1 MTDSLP
7 KASGWKPWNRDR
19 WEEEFET
26 HPAFRTQ
33 PIKEGEEL
41 PPLIE
46 ALQNLKYDPEENTA
60 EELAEAYKCDGN
72 ENFRLK
78 KYRWA
83 VDNYTKA
90 LEIKCKNDILNA
102 QLYANRATAQY
113 YIGNYKK
120 ALKDAEESK
129 KLKPDHLKALQRGAM
144 CCFQMQ
150 EWADCLVWCH
160 EGLNV
165 APGDKTLLDLK
176 IKAEEE
182 KKVAQRN
189 KRKALVV
196 EAKKKKKLEELKNA
210 LKIDCFMDH
219 LNIMFDPKN
228 HPDWDANHEYIAE
241 NLQMY
246 FTHGKI
252 LVPFDKTKTLREIL
266 SQYRYTVHGLTPC
279 FTITVRGSDFDQ
291 SFRDKHTMA
300 MMDDAVQLENMEFVQ
315 SCPAQF
321 RCRRCSGLDSSL
333 QRARCGHGFCM
344 RCVNMVRAARF
355 QCPVDSRSVEKKE
368 LVVDKEIKD
377 KILELDVYCLQKKR
391 GCKKT
396 LLLKELED
404 RNVVMFAA
412 LQEFFCYFLLIS
424 VQIVFYDHEE
434 VCGKRPVVCPHCKAE
449 VKREQLPSHENCCP
463 MKPRSCLLSEAGC
476 HFKGT
481 AEELEEHSSDVQ
493 SHLKVIAESMIE
505 SRLNIKNLEIKIQ
518 ETESENTK
526 LKEQLQDLYP
536 VLGTVKSLDRT
547 VTLLLEKVKKLEI
560 AEQTVEEMNET
571 LTRLREYMQRVQPAV
586 VQDHKSISPQGT
598 KSPEAKSPPRGLF
611 NPNTSFE
618 DHKPKHAAP
627 PTDL

>member
-19 WEEEFET
+19 WEEEFEI

-210 LKIDCFMDH
+210 LKERGIRLADEDIAQCKRPVHPALSDAMVCLNEGKLVWPVIFLYPEYGTTDYIKDFCEDSSFMDH

-291 SFRDKHTMA
+291 SFRDKHT
-300 MMDDAVQLENMEFVQ
+300 
-315 SCPAQF
+315 
-321 RCRRCSGLDSSL
+321 
-333 QRARCGHGFCM
+333 
-344 RCVNMVRAARF
+344 VRTDFLR
-355 QCPVDSRSVEKKE
+355 
-368 LVVDKEIKD
+368 I
-377 KILELDVYCLQKKR
+377 QK
-391 GCKKT
+391 
-396 LLLKELED
+396 
-404 RNVVMFAA
+404 
-412 LQEFFCYFLLIS
+412 
-424 VQIVFYDHEE
+424 
-434 VCGKRPVVCPHCKAE
+434 
-449 VKREQLPSHENCCP
+449 
-463 MKPRSCLLSEAGC
+463 
-476 HFKGT
+476 
-481 AEELEEHSSDVQ
+481 
-493 SHLKVIAESMIE
+493 
-505 SRLNIKNLEIKIQ
+505 
-518 ETESENTK
+518 
-526 LKEQLQDLYP
+526 
-536 VLGTVKSLDRT
+536 
-547 VTLLLEKVKKLEI
+547 
-560 AEQTVEEMNET
+560 
-571 LTRLREYMQRVQPAV
+571 
-586 VQDHKSISPQGT
+586 
-598 KSPEAKSPPRGLF
+598 
-611 NPNTSFE
+611 
-618 DHKPKHAAP
+618 
-627 PTDL
+627 

>member
-1 MTDSLP
+1 
-7 KASGWKPWNRDR
+7 
-19 WEEEFET
+19 
-26 HPAFRTQ
+26 
-33 PIKEGEEL
+33 
-41 PPLIE
+41 
-46 ALQNLKYDPEENTA
+46 
-60 EELAEAYKCDGN
+60 
-72 ENFRLK
+72 
-78 KYRWA
+78 
-83 VDNYTKA
+83 
-90 LEIKCKNDILNA
+90 
-102 QLYANRATAQY
+102 
-113 YIGNYKK
+113 
-120 ALKDAEESK
+120 
-129 KLKPDHLKALQRGAM
+129 
-144 CCFQMQ
+144 
-150 EWADCLVWCH
+150 
-160 EGLNV
+160 
-165 APGDKTLLDLK
+165 
-176 IKAEEE
+176 
-182 KKVAQRN
+182 
-189 KRKALVV
+189 
-196 EAKKKKKLEELKNA
+196 
-210 LKIDCFMDH
+210 
-219 LNIMFDPKN
+219 
-228 HPDWDANHEYIAE
+228 
-241 NLQMY
+241 
-246 FTHGKI
+246 
-252 LVPFDKTKTLREIL
+252 
-266 SQYRYTVHGLTPC
+266 
-279 FTITVRGSDFDQ
+279 
-291 SFRDKHTMA
+291 MA

-396 LLLKELED
+396 LLLKELETHLESCGYVPVSCPCSCGLQVTKRDLAKHLTSTCD
-404 RNVVMFAA
+404 RRLVPCPFCQEDVVFKDM
-412 LQEFFCYFLLIS
+412 E
-424 VQIVFYDHEE
+424 DHEE